1 MWSIPGRVMSSKY
14 WPLPWRKR
22 ASSLRLTEWPTP
34 RTSCVVDISYASLML
49 LAALCTALT
58 MFW

>member
-1 MWSIPGRVMSSKY
+1 MWSIPGSVMSSKY
-14 WPLPWRKR
+14 WPLPRMKR

-34 RTSCVVDISYASLML
+34 RTSCVVDISYASLMT
-49 LAALCTALT
+49 LAAACTALT

>member
-1 MWSIPGRVMSSKY
+1 MWSIPGSVMSSKY
-14 WPLPWRKR
+14 RPRPRRNR

-34 RTSCVVDISYASLML
+34 RISCVADISYASLMVV
-49 LAALCTALT
+49 AALCTALT